1 MTFSVYSIIALAIGY
16 LFGSI
21 PFALVIGKVFYH
33 TDVREYGSGNLG
45 GTNTGRVLGKKA
57 GLSVIILDAVKAIIA
72 MLVMYFISKDNIMY
86 AGWGAAVGHCY
97 PLFAN
102 FKGGKAVATI
112 AGYYVGLCIFGLGNW
127 FVFLAGFATFMLI
140 LKIFK
145 YVSLSSICLFV
156 VITIGSFIYCQL
168 HVAISMLILLCF
180 TTIRH
185 RANIKRIIDGSE
197 SKIKWM

>member
-1 MTFSVYSIIALAIGY
+1 MMFSIYTIIALAIGY
-16 LFGSI
+16 LLGSI

-33 TDVREYGSGNLG
+33 TDVRNYGSGNLG

-57 GLSVIILDAVKAIIA
+57 GLTVIILDAVKAIIA
-72 MLVMYFISKDNIMY
+72 MGIMYFISKENLMF

-112 AGYYVGLCIFGLGNW
+112 AGYYVGLCIFGYGNW
-127 FVFLAGFATFMLI
+127 FIFLAGFATFMLV

-145 YVSLSSICLFV
+145 YVSLSSICMFV
-156 VITIGSFIYCQL
+156 VITILSFIFSDL
-168 HVAISMLILLCF
+168 IVAISMLLLLTF